1 MSMTDPISD
10 LLTRIR
16 NAHLAKHDRL
26 DVPVSR
32 LKLEVCRILKEE
44 GFIRNYREVET
55 TGPSGSVRIFLRYSP
70 QGEPAI
76 NHVARISKPGRRI
89 YRRAGEIQPVRNG
102 LGVGIVSTSQG
113 LLTDTQARE
122 RKKMSRIGK
131 MPIPVPSGTR
141 IEIQDG
147 QFVAEGP
154 KGKVAQPLFDN
165 FPVKVDGN
173 VITIERPGD
182 TGPERAK
189 HGLLRA
195 LLNNAVQ
202 GVSSGFTKQLDI
214 VGVGYRAEVKGP
226 QVQFALGYS
235 HPVMFDIP
243 EGITIAIDAK
253 ANRVTVSGADRQK
266 VGQVAAEIRRLRKP
280 DPYKGK
286 GIKYTN
292 EILRRKV
299 GKAGGK

>member
-1 MSMTDPISD
+1 
-10 LLTRIR
+10 
-16 NAHLAKHDRL
+16 
-26 DVPVSR
+26 
-32 LKLEVCRILKEE
+32 
-44 GFIRNYREVET
+44 
-55 TGPSGSVRIFLRYSP
+55 
-70 QGEPAI
+70 
-76 NHVARISKPGRRI
+76 
-89 YRRAGEIQPVRNG
+89 
-102 LGVGIVSTSQG
+102 
-113 LLTDTQARE
+113 
-122 RKKMSRIGK
+122 MSRIGR
-131 MPIPVPSGTR
+131 MPIPVPSGTKV
-141 IEIQDG
+141 EIQDG
-147 QFVAEGP
+147 QLVAEGP

-182 TGPERAK
+182 TGPERAR

-195 LLNNAVQ
+195 LLANAVQ
-202 GVSSGFTKQLDI
+202 GVSAGFTKQLDI

-235 HPVMFDIP
+235 HPVMYDIP

-253 ANRVTVSGADRQK
+253 ANRVTVSGADRQR
-266 VGQVAAEIRRLRKP
+266 VGQVAAEIRQLRKP